1 MILYIMWSIVK
12 EQWYYDNV
20 HCHRI
25 NDWKNKQKMKLHD
38 GDDWISV
45 YLWFITTE
53 ECEHCGVQLT
63 MGRNADSRSL
73 DHDHETGYIRNV
85 LCRSCNSK
93 RVHQDKLDQES

>member
-1 MILYIMWSIVK
+1 MWSVQR
-12 EQWYYDNV
+12 ENWYYDNV

-25 NDWKNKQKMKLHD
+25 NDWKNKQKIKIRE

-45 YLWFITTE
+45 YLWFISTE
-53 ECEHCGVQLT
+53 ECEHCGVPLR
-63 MGRNADSRSL
+63 MGRGPDSRSL

-93 RVHQDKLDQES
+93 RVHQDKIDREKKQ